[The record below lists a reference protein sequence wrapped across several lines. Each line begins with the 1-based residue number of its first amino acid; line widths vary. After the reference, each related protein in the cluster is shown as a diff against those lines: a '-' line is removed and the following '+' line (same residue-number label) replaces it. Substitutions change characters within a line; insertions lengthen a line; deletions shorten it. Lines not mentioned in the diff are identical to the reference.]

1 MKDDDVPAGK
11 QLALVLYEHHAE
23 KGETVAHTPLD
34 LGFQRNNILIDLQDL
49 SLGARRAIDVAYF
62 LVANEPGIHKSYLV
76 DLNFFKWLMGYSS
89 RNRKHL
95 AGILREGQKAAII
108 VQNKSAESGKERLS
122 SVPLLLGFSIE
133 NAQIYFEVHDSLQ
146 QEIKSP
152 SSFHFLS
159 LRFIFRS
166 LHAKILFD
174 QLQPYL
180 DAHKTPWFTLAEV
193 RTMLCCKPGTYEEF
207 KNFKRRVLDVALD
220 QINEI
225 TNLKVTYIT
234 KNEPESRRVG
244 SICFKIETEY
254 ESVAENSTMLALK
267 SLYEVLH
274 HEFGLS
280 SAQFNKIMMNRDEWP
295 NERLEQAIDYTR
307 FNIKRGKVKS
317 SAAGYFMKALEQS
330 YRVAEADRIILEQQ
344 LNSLVNVQT
353 QSGKVLGAPL
363 FQSSENLM
371 TLDLKAQEVTQQLTQ
386 KGEEGM
392 EVLESLTQVTKQQA
406 LEDFARSDVGKL
418 IMRRLAL
425 KPENLE
431 AALVKEDWL
440 RSTFGAYL
448 LKKYSKPEQK
458 A

>member
-1 MKDDDVPAGK
+1 MKEDDATIGK
-11 QLALVLYEHHAE
+11 QLALALYEHHTE
-23 KGETVAHTPLD
+23 KGETVACTPLD

-49 SLGARRAIDVAYF
+49 SLGARRALDVAYF

-108 VQNKSAESGKERLS
+108 VQNKNAESGKERLS

-180 DAHKTPWFTLAEV
+180 EAHKTPWLTLAEV

-225 TNLKVTYIT
+225 TNLRVTYTT

-280 SAQFNKIMMNRDEWP
+280 SAQFNKIISKRDEWT

-307 FNIKRGKVKS
+307 FNIQRGKVKS
-317 SAAGYFMKALEQS
+317 SSAGYFMKALEQE
-330 YRVAEADRIILEQQ
+330 YRVAEADRLILEQQ
-344 LNSLVNVQT
+344 MQT
-353 QSGKVLGAPL
+353 FKDENTHVGKLLGPPL
-363 FQSSENLM
+363 FRSSENVM
-371 TLDLKAQEVTQQLTQ
+371 TLDLKTQEVTQQLTDE
-386 KGEEGM
+386 GEMGM
-392 EVLESLTQVTKQQA
+392 HVLESLPKVMRQEAV
-406 LEDFARSDVGKL
+406 EEFARSDAGKL
-418 IMRRLAL
+418 LLRRLVL
-425 KPENLE
+425 KPGELE
-431 AALVKEDWL
+431 AALDSEDWL
-440 RSTFGAYL
+440 RSTFGAYV
-448 LKKYSKPEQK
+448 LKKYGRQPKS
-458 A
+458 